1 MYAYC
6 LFCETQQCRKIAVTV
21 EKVYHYRCI
30 SPQIIQRKWV
40 KGVAREEVHNWLPG
54 YVFVYTEDPIYPRL
68 GINGIIR
75 WLGDGELKGT
85 DLAFAEMLLNR
96 NGIFGSVQIAEVGDR
111 CQISDPMWEG
121 MQGTIIKLDRGRKR
135 CCIEFEF
142 DDLKRQVW
150 VGYDIVKKKSEDI
163 TRDFSDYYS
172 GN

>member
-6 LFCETQQCRKIAVTV
+6 LFCETQQCRTIAVTV

-40 KGVAREEVHNWLPG
+40 KGVATEEVHNWLPG
-54 YVFVYTEDPIYPRL
+54 YVFVFTEEPIYPRL

-75 WLGDGELKGT
+75 WLGAGELKDT

-96 NGIFGSVQIAEVGDR
+96 NGDR

-121 MQGTIIKLDRGRKR
+121 MQGTIVKLDRGRKR

-150 VGYDIVKKKSEDI
+150 VGYDIVKKKRVSI
-163 TRDFSDYYS
+163 
-172 GN
+172 G